1 MVLRKIMG
9 LVACALIVG
18 AASLAT
24 AGIPDLT
31 NSTATRAYTG
41 AETLSLFS
49 TPEGGGKPFTE
60 CFVVNGAG
68 AVQDGTITLVVN
80 DGLGV
85 PVQIFPFEDM
95 WIGAGGTPGLVSCAG
110 NLTADQST
118 DVTGTTFWV
127 NALFAGGFSTETTRV
142 YINGDELTNPAY
154 IGGLAINHNTPDINA
169 DGVVNLSDSGFFAS
183 DLFTGPYNYRSD
195 YNADGSINLS
205 DAGFLGTNI
214 GAACP
219 AP

>member
-31 NSTATRAYTG
+31 NSAASRAYTG
-41 AETLSLFS
+41 PETLSLFS
-49 TPEGGGKPFTE
+49 TPDGGGRAFAE
-60 CFVVNGAG
+60 CFVVNGG
-68 AVQDGTITLVVN
+68 SAVQDGTIALVVN

-85 PVQIFPFEDM
+85 PIENFPAEDM
-95 WIGAGGTPGLVSCAG
+95 WIAAGGTPGLVACAG
-110 NLTADQST
+110 NLISNFNTNAAGETEWQ
-118 DVTGTTFWV
+118 
-127 NALFAGGFSTETTRV
+127 NALFAGGFSTEVTRV
-142 YINGDELTNPAY
+142 YINGDELTTAGY
-154 IGGLAINHNTPDINA
+154 AGLAINHNSPDINA
-169 DGVVNLSDSGFFAS
+169 DGVVNLSDSGFFAT
-183 DLFTGPYNYRSD
+183 DLFVGPYNYRSD
-195 YNADGSINLS
+195 FNADGSLNLS

-214 GAACP
+214 GSACP

>member
-31 NSTATRAYTG
+31 NSTASRAYTG
-41 AETLSLFS
+41 SETLSLFS
-49 TPEGGGKPFTE
+49 TPEGGGKPFSE
-60 CFVVNGAG
+60 CFVVNGGG
-68 AVQDGTITLVVN
+68 AVQDGTITLEVL
-80 DGLGV
+80 DGVGV
-85 PVQIFPFEDM
+85 PIELFPFEDM
-95 WIGAGGTPGLVSCAG
+95 WVAAGGTPGLVACAG
-110 NLTADQST
+110 DFTADAST
-118 DVTGTTFWV
+118 DETGTTEWV
-127 NALFAGGFSTETTRV
+127 NALFAGGYSTEVTRV
-142 YINGDELTNPAY
+142 YINGDELTTAGY
-154 IGGLAINHNTPDINA
+154 AGIAINHNSPDINA
-169 DGVVNLSDSGFFAS
+169 DGVVNLSDSGFFAN
-183 DLFTGPYNYRSD
+183 DLFVGPYDYRSD
-195 YNADGSINLS
+195 YNADNSINLS